1 MELLFREER
10 DGMTKRLK
18 NQLSYLFFI
27 LLAVFAFYAVFHDH
41 DFGMTA
47 ASIRKMDLRY
57 LLLAVI
63 TALIFT
69 MMEGVII
76 YYLLRPLQRKADF
89 AKCIRYSFVGFFYSG
104 ITPSATGG
112 QPMQLYHM
120 NRDGNDLSASTIV
133 LMTVALVYKFV
144 LVLMGLG
151 MVLFYFPVLERYLG
165 NYLKLF
171 YLGMAL
177 NTALVAVLF
186 VVMVFPY
193 FAHTLLLLL
202 ERMLVTCRLL
212 KPSVQRKQTIGRF
225 IESYQNAVNYL
236 LHHKKQ
242 MTVVAFAA
250 FVQRC
255 LVFILPYIVYLG
267 FGLSGTSALTILLIQ
282 MSIYLAVD
290 MLPLPGAQGITEL
303 MYQNVFR
310 DIFTAEYIVPAM
322 CVSRGVSF
330 YFLLFFSMA
339 VCIIHNIRFRS
350 QKFF

>member
-1 MELLFREER
+1 MS
-10 DGMTKRLK
+10 KRLK
-18 NQLSYLFFI
+18 NQISYLFFI

-41 DFGMTA
+41 DFGMIA
-47 ASIRKMDLRY
+47 AAIRKMDLRY
-57 LLLAVI
+57 LLLSMI
-63 TALIFT
+63 TALVFT
-69 MMEGVII
+69 MIEGVII
-76 YYLLRPLQRKADF
+76 YYLLRPLQGKADF

-133 LMTVALVYKFV
+133 LMTVALIYKFV
-144 LVLMGLG
+144 LVVMGIG
-151 MVLFYFPVLERYLG
+151 MVLFYFPVLEKYLS
-165 NYLKLF
+165 NYLNLF
-171 YLGMAL
+171 YLGMVL
-177 NTALVAVLF
+177 NTALVIALLI
-186 VVMVFPY
+186 VMVFPS
-193 FAHTLLLLL
+193 FARTLLLCL

-212 KPSVQRKQTIGRF
+212 KPSVQRKQTIDRF

-242 MTVVAFAA
+242 VIVAIFTA

-267 FGLSGTSALTILLIQ
+267 FGLSGTDALTILLIQ

-339 VCIIHNIRFRS
+339 VCIIHHIRFRMQS
-350 QKFF
+350 